1 MQSIDHPGV
10 ADEPTRLLPWRRLLG
25 ACATL
30 GLVVAALLGGL
41 YAYGG
46 LYVVNMLFRG
56 GGLLWSPVA
65 ADDARLSAGM
75 SLALADRNGVVTAGA
90 FEWKS
95 IAAGFDVAE
104 LPVLANGAEVDR
116 IMLARVDP
124 AHFRFIVRT
133 APAGIRALDEW
144 MQALGAALVMNGS
157 YFARDAQP
165 DTPLVSAGATM
176 GPRDYQAK
184 HGAFVASPQ
193 SARIHDLANEDWR
206 TALRGADDAMVSYP
220 LLIATDGA
228 PRVTADWRWLANR
241 SFVGQD
247 GDGRIVLGTTADAF
261 FSLERLANFLRTAP
275 LGLTLAL
282 NLDGGPV
289 ASQGI
294 ALNGFHRK
302 TCGRS
307 ELAAHDDRLSL
318 LYGPRMLLQGPRCW
332 EMPIVLAVV
341 PK

>member
-1 MQSIDHPGV
+1 MDPKMTP
-10 ADEPTRLLPWRRLLG
+10 APRLSLRRRLLG
-25 ACATL
+25 VSVTL
-30 GLVVAALLGGL
+30 VLVVAALLAGL

-46 LYVVNMLFRG
+46 LYIVNMLFRS
-56 GGLLWSPVA
+56 GGLLWTPVA
-65 ADDARLSAGM
+65 ADDPRLSAGM
-75 SLALADRNGVVTAGA
+75 RFALADRNVSATAGA
-90 FEWKS
+90 FEWQP
-95 IAAGFDVAE
+95 IAPGFEVAE
-104 LPVLANGAEVDR
+104 LPVLANGVEVDR

-124 AHFRFIVRT
+124 DHFRFVVRT
-133 APAGIRALDEW
+133 APAGTRALDEW

-157 YFARDAQP
+157 YFARDARP
-165 DTPLVSAGATM
+165 DTPLISAGVAL
-176 GPRDYQAK
+176 GPQDYQAK

-193 SARIHDLANEDWR
+193 STRIHDLANEDWR

-247 GDGRIVLGTTADAF
+247 AAGRIVLGTTADAF
-261 FSLERLANFLRTAP
+261 FSLERLAGFLRAAP

-294 ALNGFHRK
+294 ALNRFHRK
-302 TCGRS
+302 TCGRY

-318 LYGPRMLLQGPRCW
+318 LYGPRMRLQGPRCW